1 MKRIIREPLFQ
12 FLTIG
17 ALLFFLYGLISTE
30 KSRNEIVV
38 DTNLINELA
47 AKWELKR
54 NRQPSLQEL
63 KGLVKQYIEQEV
75 LYREALAMNLD
86 HNDEIVKRRLA
97 QKMEFLSD
105 GLAESLQP
113 TEEMLI
119 TYYEENRENY
129 KKLPIYTLEQVYFS
143 EVKRVNVFEDA
154 KSALKSENPEELGD
168 NISLSSQYKNISA
181 LRIARDYGSAFAT
194 ALDSLPIGEWT
205 GPIYSGFGIHIIYIK
220 EKKPAGYF
228 TYNEVAAKVNVD
240 YNYEASNNFKK
251 ELIASLLK
259 NYTININ
266 LDDNTLKKELNE
278 KY

>member
-1 MKRIIREPLFQ
+1 MKRIIHEPLFQ
-12 FLTIG
+12 FLSIG
-17 ALLFFLYGLISTE
+17 ALLFLVYGLNNAE
-30 KSRNEIVV
+30 ESRNEIVV
-38 DTNLINELA
+38 DTNLINELV

-63 KGLVKQYIEQEV
+63 KGLVNQYIEQEV

-97 QKMEFLSD
+97 QKMEFISD
-105 GLAESLQP
+105 ALAETLQP
-113 TEEMLI
+113 TEEMLV
-119 TYYEENRENY
+119 TYYEEHKENY
-129 KKLPIYTLEQVYFS
+129 IKSPIYTMQQVYFS
-143 EVKRVNVFEDA
+143 EEKRGNVFEDA

-168 NISLSSQYKNISA
+168 NISLSSQYTKESA
-181 LRIARDYGSAFAT
+181 LKIARDYGSAFAT

-205 GPIYSGFGIHIIYIK
+205 GPIYSGFGVHIIYIK

-228 TYNEVAAKVNVD
+228 TFNEVAEKVNVD
-240 YNYEASNNFKK
+240 YNYEESNNFRK
-251 ELIASLLK
+251 ELITSLLK

-266 LDDNTLKKELNE
+266 LDDSELKKELNE

>member
-17 ALLFFLYGLISTE
+17 ALLFFMYGLINTE
-30 KSRNEIVV
+30 ESRNEIVV

-63 KGLVKQYIEQEV
+63 KGLVNQYIEQEV

-113 TEEMLI
+113 TEEMLV
-119 TYYEENRENY
+119 TYYEEHKEDY
-129 KKLPIYTLEQVYFS
+129 KKSPIYTLEQVYFS
-143 EVKRVNVFEDA
+143 EEKRSNVFEDA

-168 NISLSSQYKNISA
+168 NISLNSQYTTVSA
-181 LRIARDYGSAFAT
+181 LKIARDYGSAFAT

-205 GPIYSGFGIHIIYIK
+205 GPIYSGFGVHIIFIT

-228 TYNEVAAKVNVD
+228 TFNEVAEKVNVD
-240 YNYEASNNFKK
+240 YNYEASNDFRK
-251 ELIASLLK
+251 ELITSLLK

-266 LDDNTLKKELNE
+266 LDDNALKKELNE

>member
-1 MKRIIREPLFQ
+1 MKRIIREPLVQ

-75 LYREALAMNLD
+75 LYREALEMNLD

-113 TEEMLI
+113 TEEMLV
-119 TYYEENRENY
+119 TYYEENKEIY
-129 KKLPIYTLEQVYFS
+129 KKSPIYTMQQVYFS
-143 EVKRVNVFEDA
+143 EEKRDNVFEDA

-168 NISLSSQYKNISA
+168 NISLSSQYTTVSA
-181 LRIARDYGSAFAT
+181 LKIARDYGSAFAT

-205 GPIYSGFGIHIIYIK
+205 GPIYSGFGVHIIYIK

-228 TYNEVAAKVNVD
+228 TFNEVAEKVNVD
-240 YNYEASNNFKK
+240 YNYEASNDFKK

-266 LDDNTLKKELNE
+266 LDDNALNKELNE

>member
-1 MKRIIREPLFQ
+1 MKKILKEPLVQ

-17 ALLFFLYGLISTE
+17 ALLFFMYGLINTE
-30 KSRNEIVV
+30 ESRNEIVV

-63 KGLVKQYIEQEV
+63 KGLVNQYIEQEV

-113 TEEMLI
+113 TEEMLV
-119 TYYEENRENY
+119 TYYNEHKENY
-129 KKLPIYTLEQVYFS
+129 KRSPIYTMQQVYFS
-143 EVKRVNVFEDA
+143 EEKRVNVFEDA

-168 NISLSSQYKNISA
+168 NISLSSQYTTVSA
-181 LRIARDYGSAFAT
+181 LKIARDYGSAFAT

-205 GPIYSGFGIHIIYIK
+205 GPIYSGFGVHIIFIT
-220 EKKPAGYF
+220 EKKPSSYF
-228 TYNEVAAKVNVD
+228 TFNEVAAKVNVD

-266 LDDNTLKKELNE
+266 LDDSELKKELNE

>member
-1 MKRIIREPLFQ
+1 M
-12 FLTIG
+12 
-17 ALLFFLYGLISTE
+17 
-30 KSRNEIVV
+30 RNEIVV
-38 DTNLINELA
+38 DTNLINELV

-63 KGLVKQYIEQEV
+63 KGLVNQYIEQEV

-97 QKMEFLSD
+97 QKMGFISD
-105 GLAESLQP
+105 ALAETLQP
-113 TEEMLI
+113 TEEMLV
-119 TYYEENRENY
+119 TYYEVHKEDY
-129 KKLPIYTLEQVYFS
+129 IKSPIYTMQQVYFS
-143 EVKRVNVFEDA
+143 EEKRDNVFEDA

-168 NISLSSQYKNISA
+168 NISLSSQYTKESA
-181 LRIARDYGSAFAT
+181 LKIARDYGSAFAT

-205 GPIYSGFGIHIIYIK
+205 GPIYSGFGVHIIFIS

-228 TYNEVAAKVNVD
+228 TFNEVAEKVNVD
-240 YNYEASNNFKK
+240 YNYEASNEFKK
-251 ELIASLLK
+251 ELITSLLK

-266 LDDNTLKKELNE
+266 LDDNALKKELNE

>member
-1 MKRIIREPLFQ
+1 MKRIISEPLFQ
-12 FLTIG
+12 FLIIG
-17 ALLFFLYGLISTE
+17 ALLFFVYGLINTE
-30 KSRNEIVV
+30 ESRNEIVV

-63 KGLVKQYIEQEV
+63 KGLVNQYIEQEV

-113 TEEMLI
+113 TEEMLV
-119 TYYEENRENY
+119 TYYEENKENY
-129 KKLPIYTLEQVYFS
+129 KKSPIYTMQQVYFS
-143 EVKRVNVFEDA
+143 EEKRVNVFEDA

-168 NISLSSQYKNISA
+168 NISLSSQYTKESE
-181 LRIARDYGSAFAT
+181 LKIARDYGSAFAT

-205 GPIYSGFGIHIIYIK
+205 GPIYSGFGVHIIFIT
-220 EKKPAGYF
+220 EKKPSSYF
-228 TYNEVAAKVNVD
+228 TFNEVAEKVNVD
-240 YNYEASNNFKK
+240 YNYEASNDFRK

-266 LDDNTLKKELNE
+266 LDDSELKKELNE

>member
-1 MKRIIREPLFQ
+1 MKRIIREPLVQ

-75 LYREALAMNLD
+75 LYREALEMNLD

-168 NISLSSQYKNISA
+168 NISLSSQYTTVSA
-181 LRIARDYGSAFAT
+181 LKIARDYGSAFAT

-205 GPIYSGFGIHIIYIK
+205 GPIYSGFGVHIIYIK

-228 TYNEVAAKVNVD
+228 TFNEVAEKVNVD
-240 YNYEASNNFKK
+240 YNYEASNDFKK

-266 LDDNTLKKELNE
+266 LDDNALNKELNE

>member
-1 MKRIIREPLFQ
+1 MNRIIREPLVQ

-17 ALLFFLYGLISTE
+17 ALLFFMYGLINTE
-30 KSRNEIVV
+30 ESRNEIVV
-38 DTNLINELA
+38 DSNLINELA

-63 KGLVKQYIEQEV
+63 KGLVNQYIEQEV

-97 QKMEFLSD
+97 QKMEFISD
-105 GLAESLQP
+105 ALAETLQP
-113 TEEMLI
+113 TNEMLI
-119 TYYEENRENY
+119 TYYEEHKENY
-129 KKLPIYTLEQVYFS
+129 KKSPIYTMQQVYFS
-143 EVKRVNVFEDA
+143 EEKRGNVFEDA
-154 KSALKSENPEELGD
+154 ISALKSENPEELGD
-168 NISLSSQYKNISA
+168 NISLSSQYKSVSA
-181 LRIARDYGSAFAT
+181 LKIARDYGSAFAT

-205 GPIYSGFGIHIIYIK
+205 GPIYSGFGVHIIYIK
-220 EKKPAGYF
+220 EKKPARYF
-228 TYNEVAAKVNVD
+228 TFYEVAAKVNVD

-259 NYTININ
+259 NYIININ
-266 LDDNTLKKELNE
+266 LDDNALKKELNE

>member
-1 MKRIIREPLFQ
+1 MKKILKEPLVQ

-17 ALLFFLYGLISTE
+17 ALLFFVYGLINTE
-30 KSRNEIVV
+30 ELRNEIVV
-38 DTNLINELA
+38 DTNLINEFV

-63 KGLVKQYIEQEV
+63 KGLVNQYIEREV

-97 QKMEFLSD
+97 QKMEFISD
-105 GLAESLQP
+105 ALAETLQP
-113 TEEMLI
+113 TEEMLV
-119 TYYEENRENY
+119 TYYEEHKENY
-129 KKLPIYTLEQVYFS
+129 IKSPIYTMQQVYFS
-143 EVKRVNVFEDA
+143 EDKRGNVFEDV
-154 KSALKSENPEELGD
+154 KSALKSENPEDLGD
-168 NISLSSQYKNISA
+168 NISLSSQYTSVSA
-181 LRIARDYGSAFAT
+181 LKIARDYGSAFAT

-205 GPIYSGFGIHIIYIK
+205 GPIYSGFGVHIIFIS

-228 TYNEVAAKVNVD
+228 TFNEVAEKVNVD
-240 YNYEASNNFKK
+240 YNYEASNDFRK

-266 LDDNTLKKELNE
+266 LDDSELKKELNE